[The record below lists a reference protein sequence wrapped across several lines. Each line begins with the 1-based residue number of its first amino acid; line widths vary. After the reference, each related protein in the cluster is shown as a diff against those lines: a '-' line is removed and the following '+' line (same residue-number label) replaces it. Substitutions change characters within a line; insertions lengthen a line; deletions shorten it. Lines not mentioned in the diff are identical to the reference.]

1 MQIYRISFPGS
12 WAPEVPEITLFLTGF
27 LASAAKHLDAIDT
40 MVKLGNILDPYLS
53 QKLVQMN
60 QSYLILANVQ
70 VRRLW
75 IIC

>member
-1 MQIYRISFPGS
+1 MQIYRIWFPGS
-12 WAPEVPEITLFLTGF
+12 WAPEVAVITLFLTGF